1 MYQGKWQMYYGIS
14 KIIKTDLDQYFEK
27 FPSLKYGNSRYNKCL
42 YFAKILSKIFVN
54 FLAF

>member
-1 MYQGKWQMYYGIS
+1 MYYGIS
-14 KIIKTDLDQYFEK
+14 KVIKTDLDQYFEK